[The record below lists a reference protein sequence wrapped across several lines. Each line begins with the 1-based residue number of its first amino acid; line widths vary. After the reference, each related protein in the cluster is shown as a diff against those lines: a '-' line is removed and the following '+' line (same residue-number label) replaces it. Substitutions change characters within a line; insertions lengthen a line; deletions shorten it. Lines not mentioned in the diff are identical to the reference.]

1 VTLAACASNKAED
14 DAVPGAISVALISAA
29 GDGTTYALP
38 QHSRLS
44 LLNES
49 STQIPSYDVSLD
61 GDTDVVTFAA
71 GVGNY
76 QAEIY
81 NTDNDFTT
89 NWPLTHT
96 VAGATSVVDAA
107 LITPQPMSVAVESG
121 QTTPVVFQ
129 FAILSS
135 GTITFDH
142 GTVAVAIDVTK
153 QTANGFSAGIQGS
166 GDVAGTPT
174 FTGPF
179 AAELGAVMPGAGSTG
194 LQLSVAANLIGS
206 FQEAGGSMDAEGSAL
221 SVCAPLEV
229 VASSGSGNAG
239 FADLIAESGHGTSPT
254 FLFGPA
260 TMCIVD
266 DGATNQLRI
275 RMSRE
280 GLAETATFTAI
291 FADQPVVFWNVIAT
305 TLPTRIYDAQAG
317 TLNLDALA
325 GTSAVPMR
333 LFNRIGSDP
342 LDLWYIGIVQGQMN
356 FSFVGQP

>member
-1 VTLAACASNKAED
+1 
-14 DAVPGAISVALISAA
+14 VALISAA

-61 GDTDVVTFAA
+61 GDTDVVTFSA

-81 NTDNDFTT
+81 NTDDNFTT

-96 VAGATSVVDAA
+96 VGGATSVVDAT
-107 LITPQPMSVAVESG
+107 LLTPQPMSVAVQSG

-129 FAILSS
+129 FATASG

-153 QTANGFSAGIQGS
+153 QAATSFSAGVQGS
-166 GDVAGTPT
+166 GDVSGTPT

-179 AAELGAVMPGAGSTG
+179 AAELSAVMPGAGSTG
-194 LQLSVAANLIGS
+194 LQISVAANLIGP
-206 FQEAGGSMDAEGSAL
+206 FQEAGGSIDAEGSAL

-239 FADLIAESGHGTSPT
+239 FADLIAESGHGTSPS

-266 DGATNQLRI
+266 DGTINQLRI

-280 GLAETATFTAI
+280 GVAEKSTFTAI
-291 FADQPVVFWNVIAT
+291 FGDQAVVFWNVITAT
-305 TLPTRIYDAQAG
+305 LATRVYDGQAG

-325 GTSAVPMR
+325 GTSSVPMR
-333 LFNRIGSDP
+333 LVNRIGADP
-342 LDLWYIGIVQGQMN
+342 LDLWYIAIVQGQMN
-356 FSFVGQP
+356 FQFVGQP